1 MSRYSPGVPERV
13 KTEKKRIR
21 KEIRPCALS
30 SWKVA
35 EEMDIS
41 IHHKTHLL
49 WKREYF
55 STSELMKMASM
66 IENLDDFEVIEHQ
79 KHSDSF
85 LNESVRTA
93 VEAAV
98 KSRDQ
103 AIIQLKAELEVAQLL
118 KNNAIENMKSAQ
130 ETAMMAHKK
139 AKDELAATQSRLG
152 SMQQKAIDLQSKN
165 DKLSEN
171 LAAVRASNKKM
182 QNELALA
189 ISRGF

>member
-1 MSRYSPGVPERV
+1 
-13 KTEKKRIR
+13 
-21 KEIRPCALS
+21 
-30 SWKVA
+30 
-35 EEMDIS
+35 
-41 IHHKTHLL
+41 
-49 WKREYF
+49 
-55 STSELMKMASM
+55 MASM